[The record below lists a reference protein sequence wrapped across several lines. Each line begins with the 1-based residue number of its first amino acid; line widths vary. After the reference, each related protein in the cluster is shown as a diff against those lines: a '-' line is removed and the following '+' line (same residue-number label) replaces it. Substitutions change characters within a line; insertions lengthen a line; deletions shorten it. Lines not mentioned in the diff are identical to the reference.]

1 MIQRLIL
8 FISLIF
14 FFLSSAEAQ
23 DFRMYILLGY
33 PGSGKGTFAE
43 ALKER
48 GYKHLSTGD
57 ILREEV
63 KKKTAIGLRYK
74 NEIDSS
80 SRLLP
85 QEVIRTVVFNQLQE
99 LIEKKEKLIL
109 DGFPKTV
116 EQAKYLDH
124 LIESCSLGQSVRVV
138 YIDVP
143 LNVAF
148 KRIEARRSCGKCGK
162 IYNLLAAKPKITGKC
177 DICNA
182 SLIQRA
188 CDNAESFHKRIL
200 LFNETVKH
208 VLTYYESKKN
218 LIKINS
224 NKSIKDF
231 INQANVLDET
241 HDNI

>member
-1 MIQRLIL
+1 MQRLIL

-14 FFLSSAEAQ
+14 FLFSSAEAQ
-23 DFRMYILLGY
+23 DFKMYILLGY

-48 GYKHLSTGD
+48 GYKHLSTGEM
-57 ILREEV
+57 LRAEV
-63 KKKTAIGLRYK
+63 TKKTPIGLRYK
-74 NEIDSS
+74 NEIESS

-85 QEVIRTVVFNQLQE
+85 QEVIRIVVLNQLQE
-99 LIEKKEKLIL
+99 LIEKKEKFIL

-116 EQAKYLDH
+116 EQARYLDH
-124 LIESCSLGQSVRVV
+124 LIESHSLGQNVRVV

-143 LNVAF
+143 LSVAF

-177 DICNA
+177 DICND
-182 SLIQRA
+182 SLVQRA
-188 CDNAESFHKRIL
+188 CDNSESFHKRIL

-208 VLTYYESKKN
+208 VLTYYKSKKS
-218 LIKINS
+218 LIKISS
-224 NKSIKDF
+224 NKPIKDF
-231 INQANVLDET
+231 INQAIALDEGY
-241 HDNI
+241 DNL